1 MVTKEFINECREFIY
16 GKRKKSYTV
25 FIKSLQGDDGMR
37 LLLAED
43 ERELSNALTAILKRN
58 HYSVDAVYNGE
69 DALAYL
75 QTEYYDGV
83 ILDVMMPKMDGITVL
98 QKIRAQGNTVPVL
111 ILTAKSDVDDRVL
124 GLDSGAD
131 DYLGKP
137 FAAKELLARIRAV
150 TRRRT
155 EAASSELKL
164 GNLTLDCSGFLLST
178 PFGSCRLPNKEFQ
191 MMEMLLSNPAQMIST
206 ERFMEKVWGYDSESE
221 ISVVWVYISGLRKRL
236 LELKANVQIKAV
248 RGRGYYLEETL

>member
-1 MVTKEFINECREFIY
+1 MDIFYQEKDV
-16 GKRKKSYTV
+16 
-25 FIKSLQGDDGMR
+25 
-37 LLLAED
+37 
-43 ERELSNALTAILKRN
+43 ALI
-58 HYSVDAVYNGE
+58 
-69 DALAYL
+69 
-75 QTEYYDGV
+75 